1 MEIFP
6 QYHKI
11 FSKDYDTAIKNA
23 KNTELNDK
31 KQRKQLEIGKSKETL
46 ANKQRDLQKLS
57 SPDNSKWGA
66 GMNEQLYEIY
76 RLLRALGV
84 VKSENQFSRDYLG
97 RTARIFSWMK
107 ISGHAPALDVMLG
120 VYNRLVNLQEEL
132 EISGEKAR
140 AELIDDT
147 TDKLWEVI
155 RRESLL
161 KRPHSRKKHLTE
173 DARAIA
179 WC

>member
-1 MEIFP
+1 
-6 QYHKI
+6 
-11 FSKDYDTAIKNA
+11 
-23 KNTELNDK
+23 
-31 KQRKQLEIGKSKETL
+31 
-46 ANKQRDLQKLS
+46 
-57 SPDNSKWGA
+57 
-66 GMNEQLYEIY
+66 MNEQLYEIY
-76 RLLRALGV
+76 RLLRALGI

-120 VYNRLVNLQEEL
+120 LYNRLVNLHEEL
-132 EISGEKAR
+132 EISGEIAR
-140 AELIDDT
+140 AQLIDAT

-161 KRPHSRKKHLTE
+161 KKPHSRKKHLQE

-179 WC
+179 